1 MKYYLIAGEKSG
13 DLHGANLI
21 NALKKHDRDASF
33 RCFGGDEMSKA
44 GATVVK
50 HYAEMSFMGFVSVLL
65 NLHKIKRFLR
75 ECKDDIL
82 QHQPDVVILIDYA
95 GFNMRIAEFV
105 KKHGYTTFYYISPK
119 VWAWNTKRAW
129 KIKRTVDKM
138 FCIMTFEK
146 DFYKKFDYEVDYIGN
161 PLFDAIQAFEPNPN
175 FKKINNLGEKPI
187 IAILAGSRK
196 SEVKHLLPLM
206 LKMVKYFPDNQFV
219 VAGVTNL
226 DKSAYQLAVKAGVKI
241 IFDQTYDL
249 LHVST
254 AALVASGTATLET
267 GLFNVPQVVCYKG
280 DPISMLIAW
289 FVLKVKYISLINLSA
304 DKEVVKELI
313 QYDIT
318 TEALK
323 KELTK
328 ILGENRQQ
336 ILSDYQV
343 LRQKIQTEASASEVA
358 AKLMY
363 AYLRT
368 RANN

>member
-21 NALKKHDRDASF
+21 NALKKHDKNASF
-33 RCFGGDEMSKA
+33 RCFGGDEMQKA
-44 GATVVK
+44 GAIVAK

-65 NLHKIKRFLR
+65 NLHKISRFLK
-75 ECKDDIL
+75 ECKQDIL
-82 QHQPDVVILIDYA
+82 SYQPDVVILIDYA
-95 GFNMRIAEFV
+95 GFNLRIAKFA
-105 KKHGYTTFYYISPK
+105 KANDIKTFYYISPK

-129 KIKRTVDKM
+129 KIKRDVDRM

-161 PLFDAIQAFEPNPN
+161 PLFDAIQTFKPNSN
-175 FKKINNLGEKPI
+175 FKKDNQLDKKPI

-196 SEVKHLLPLM
+196 SEVKYLLPLM
-206 LKMVKYFPDNQFV
+206 LKMVKFFPDNQFV

-226 DKSAYQLAVKAGVKI
+226 DKAAYHLVTKAGVKI

-249 LHVST
+249 LNVAT

-318 TEALK
+318 TDALTR
-323 KELTK
+323 ELEKVLTVNK
-328 ILGENRQQ
+328 SQ
-336 ILSDYQV
+336 ILADYQV
-343 LRQKIQTEASASEVA
+343 LRQRIQTEASASEVA

-363 AYLRT
+363 GYL
-368 RANN
+368 NM